1 VTTTETTDPAAT
13 HEGDRA
19 DGPQLE
25 RSLKSRHMTMISLGG
40 VIGAGLFVGSG
51 AVMNETGPAAVLSY
65 VAAGAL
71 IVLVMRMLGEMAVA
85 NPAVGSFVEYCRSAL
100 GPWAGFSVGWLYWY
114 FWAIVLA
121 IEAVAGATI
130 LQRWID
136 APVWLMSFVLMALL
150 TATNLWSV
158 KSYGEF
164 EFWFASI
171 KVAAIIAFIAIAAGW
186 LLGIGGGD
194 SPGLSN
200 LTAHDGFF
208 PAGPVTVLSGIV
220 IVIFAFVGA
229 EIVTIAAGESEE
241 PERAVSRAVNS
252 VVARVFVF
260 YVLSVFL
267 VVCVV
272 PWNDARLGD
281 SPFIAALERIGIP
294 GAADVM
300 NAIVVTAVLSC
311 LNSGIYTASRMLF
324 ALARRGDAPKALLE
338 VNARGVPV
346 KAIMLSVSI
355 GFLSV
360 IFSAISPNKVFLF
373 LVNSSGAIAL
383 FCYILIAAAELRMRR
398 RLEAEAPERLKLRM
412 WLFPWLTYVAIAA
425 MLAVI
430 VSMAFVADARPQLIP
445 SLISLAIVL
454 AASWWHG
461 RRVAGAER
469 APARGRRRVPA
480 T

>member
-1 VTTTETTDPAAT
+1 MSTTEAIRPEQGAEPD
-13 HEGDRA
+13 
-19 DGPQLE
+19 DGAEPELQ
-25 RSLKSRHMTMISLGG
+25 RSLKQRHMTMISLGG

-51 AVMNETGPAAVLSY
+51 AVMNQTGPAAVLSY
-65 VAAGAL
+65 IAAGAL

-100 GPWAGFSVGWLYWY
+100 GPAAGFTVGWLYWY

-121 IEAVAGATI
+121 VEAVAGATI

-136 APVWLMSFVLMALL
+136 APVWLMSFVLMTLL

-158 KSYGEF
+158 KSFGEF

-171 KVAAIIAFIAIAAGW
+171 KVAAIIAFIAIAAGF
-186 LLGIGGGD
+186 LLGVGSGD
-194 SPGLSN
+194 SPGLTN
-200 LTAHDGFF
+200 LTSHNGFF
-208 PAGPVTVLSGIV
+208 PAGPVTVLSGV
-220 IVIFAFVGA
+220 VVVIFAFVGA

-241 PERAVSRAVNS
+241 PERAVARAVNS

-272 PWNDARLGD
+272 PWNDAKLGD

-324 ALARRGDAPKALLE
+324 ALARRGDAPRALLE

-346 KAIMLSVSI
+346 KAILLSVSI

-360 IFSAISPNKVFLF
+360 IFAAISPDKVFLF
-373 LVNSSGAIAL
+373 LVNSSGAVAL
-383 FCYILIAAAELRMRR
+383 FVYVLIAVAELRMRR
-398 RLEAEAPERLKLRM
+398 MLEREAPERLKLRM
-412 WLFPWLTYVAIAA
+412 WAFPWLTYLAIAA
-425 MLAVI
+425 MVAVI
-430 VSMAFVADARPQLIP
+430 ASMALVDDVRSQLIP
-445 SLISLAIVL
+445 SFLSLAVVL
-454 AASWWHG
+454 AAAWLRG
-461 RRVAGAER
+461 RRAAS
-469 APARGRRRVPA
+469 APVRDRRVPA

>member
-1 VTTTETTDPAAT
+1 MSTTEAIRPEQGAEPD
-13 HEGDRA
+13 
-19 DGPQLE
+19 DGAEPELQ
-25 RSLKSRHMTMISLGG
+25 RSLKQRHMTMISLGG

-51 AVMNETGPAAVLSY
+51 AVMNQTGPAAVLSY

-85 NPAVGSFVEYCRSAL
+85 HPATGSFVEYCRQAL
-100 GPWAGFSVGWLYWY
+100 GPWAGFTVGWLYWY

-136 APVWLMSFVLMALL
+136 APVWLMSFVLMTLL
-150 TATNLWSV
+150 TVTNLWSV
-158 KSYGEF
+158 KSFGEF

-171 KVAAIIAFIAIAAGW
+171 KVAAIIAFIAIAAGF
-186 LLGIGGGD
+186 LLGVGSGD
-194 SPGLSN
+194 SPGLTN
-200 LTAHDGFF
+200 LTSHNGFF
-208 PAGPVTVLSGIV
+208 PAGPVTVLSGV
-220 IVIFAFVGA
+220 VVVIFAFVGA

-241 PERAVSRAVNS
+241 PERAVARAVNS

-272 PWNDARLGD
+272 PWNDTKLGD

-324 ALARRGDAPKALLE
+324 ALARRGDAPKALLD

-346 KAIMLSVSI
+346 KAILLSVSI

-360 IFSAISPNKVFLF
+360 IFAALSPNKVFLF
-373 LVNSSGAIAL
+373 LVNSSGAVAL
-383 FCYILIAAAELRMRR
+383 FCYVLIALAELRMRR
-398 RLEAEAPERLKLRM
+398 TLEAEAPERLKLKM
-412 WLFPWLTYVAIAA
+412 WAFPWLTYLAIAA
-425 MLAVI
+425 MVAVI
-430 VSMAFVADARPQLIP
+430 ASMALIEDVRSQLIP
-445 SLISLAIVL
+445 SFLSLAVVL
-454 AASWWHG
+454 AAAWF
-461 RRVAGAER
+461 
-469 APARGRRRVPA
+469 RGRRERGTAAAGVTRGRVSV

>member
-1 VTTTETTDPAAT
+1 MSDEAVTGNGAEP
-13 HEGDRA
+13 G
-19 DGPQLE
+19 LE
-25 RSLKSRHMTMISLGG
+25 HSLQARHMTMISLGG

-51 AVMNETGPAAVLSY
+51 AVMNQTGPAAVLSY
-65 VAAGAL
+65 VAAGTL

-85 NPAVGSFVEYCRSAL
+85 NPTTGSFVEYCRSAL
-100 GPWAGFSVGWLYWY
+100 GPWAGFTIGWLYWY

-136 APVWLMSFVLMALL
+136 APVWLMSFVLMSLL
-150 TATNLWSV
+150 TMTNLWSV

-171 KVAAIIAFIAIAAGW
+171 KVAAIIVFILIAAGW
-186 LLGIGGGD
+186 LIGIGGGE

-200 LTAHDGFF
+200 LTAHGGFF
-208 PAGPVTVLSGIV
+208 PAGGVTVLSGVV

-229 EIVTIAAGESEE
+229 EIVTIAAGESQE

-260 YVLSVFL
+260 YVLAVFL

-272 PWNDARLGD
+272 PWNDTKLGA
-281 SPFIAALERIGIP
+281 SPFIAALDRIGIP
-294 GAADVM
+294 GSADIM

-324 ALARRGDAPKALLE
+324 SLARRGDAPHALLD
-338 VNARGVPV
+338 VNQRGVPM
-346 KAIMLSVSI
+346 KAILLSVII

-360 IFSAISPNKVFLF
+360 IFDAISPNKVFLF
-373 LVNSSGAIAL
+373 LVNSSGAVAL
-383 FCYILIAAAELRMRR
+383 FCYVLIAVAELRMRR
-398 RLEAEAPERLKLRM
+398 RLEAEDPERLKLRM
-412 WLFPWLTYVAIAA
+412 WFFPWLTYLAIAA
-425 MLAVI
+425 MVAVI
-430 VSMAFVADARPQLIP
+430 GSMALVKDVRSQLIP
-445 SLISLAIVL
+445 SFISLAVVL
-454 AASWWHG
+454 AAAWWRG
-461 RRVAGAER
+461 RRAGGAER
-469 APARGRRRVPA
+469 ARGATELVGPTAR
-480 T
+480 

>member
-1 VTTTETTDPAAT
+1 
-13 HEGDRA
+13 
-19 DGPQLE
+19 
-25 RSLKSRHMTMISLGG
+25 
-40 VIGAGLFVGSG
+40 
-51 AVMNETGPAAVLSY
+51 
-65 VAAGAL
+65 
-71 IVLVMRMLGEMAVA
+71 
-85 NPAVGSFVEYCRSAL
+85 
-100 GPWAGFSVGWLYWY
+100 
-114 FWAIVLA
+114 
-121 IEAVAGATI
+121 
-130 LQRWID
+130 
-136 APVWLMSFVLMALL
+136 
-150 TATNLWSV
+150 
-158 KSYGEF
+158 
-164 EFWFASI
+164 
-171 KVAAIIAFIAIAAGW
+171 
-186 LLGIGGGD
+186 
-194 SPGLSN
+194 
-200 LTAHDGFF
+200 
-208 PAGPVTVLSGIV
+208 
-220 IVIFAFVGA
+220 
-229 EIVTIAAGESEE
+229 
-241 PERAVSRAVNS
+241 VNS

-425 MLAVI
+425 MVAVI

-445 SLISLAIVL
+445 SLISLAIVVV
-454 AASWWHG
+454 AAWWHG
-461 RRVAGAER
+461 RRSTRAETAR
-469 APARGRRRVPA
+469 AAGRRRVPA

>member
-1 VTTTETTDPAAT
+1 
-13 HEGDRA
+13 
-19 DGPQLE
+19 
-25 RSLKSRHMTMISLGG
+25 
-40 VIGAGLFVGSG
+40 
-51 AVMNETGPAAVLSY
+51 
-65 VAAGAL
+65 
-71 IVLVMRMLGEMAVA
+71 
-85 NPAVGSFVEYCRSAL
+85 
-100 GPWAGFSVGWLYWY
+100 
-114 FWAIVLA
+114 
-121 IEAVAGATI
+121 
-130 LQRWID
+130 
-136 APVWLMSFVLMALL
+136 MALL

-200 LTAHDGFF
+200 LTSHDGFF

-425 MLAVI
+425 MVAVI

-445 SLISLAIVL
+445 SLISLAIVVV
-454 AASWWHG
+454 AAWWHG
-461 RRVAGAER
+461 RRSTRAETAR
-469 APARGRRRVPA
+469 AAGRRRVPA